1 MTEQS
6 SFEFLLLGM
15 DNNEIAFFAKTNFRN
30 QERVFGIKTDDRR
43 RHMYII
49 GKTGMGK
56 TNLLENLVVQDIRN
70 GHGVCYIDP
79 HGDTAEKLLKAVPS
93 NRINDVIYLN
103 PADQNFPLA
112 FNVMESVDP
121 DYRHLVS
128 SGLIGV
134 FKKIWADSW
143 GPRLEY
149 ILRNA
154 ILALLEYPGST
165 LLGVTRILVDK
176 KYRERVVDKVTDP
189 VIRQFW
195 VDEFPKW
202 SDKVIQEVVS
212 PIQNK
217 VGQFLSSSLIRN
229 IVGQTKSSFD
239 IREVMDSRKILIL
252 NLSKGRIG
260 EDNSALLGA
269 MMITKIQLAAMGRVD
284 IPEDTR
290 NDFYLYVDEFQNFA
304 TESFANIL
312 SEARKYHLNLILANQ
327 YITQIDEKVRDAIFG
342 NTGTIISFRVGAMD
356 AEFLEKEFE
365 PVFMQNDIVNLPKYH
380 VYLKLMIDGIAGDAF
395 SAKVLPPIYIDDTAE
410 NEEKIVAASRE
421 RYASGKAEVED
432 NISRWAGIMP
442 ANGFQTVN
450 KPQDAKYGPNP
461 VIIAQP
467 RPQQTFNPQAQP
479 VANSRPMAQPAAV
492 SPAPPRPQQAPSRP
506 QQAPIAEN
514 KPILPKPQ
522 KPVQAPIPEAPKVEQ
537 IQKTQPASYSQA
549 HISVEKTEID
559 LQPQQV
565 QPPVQPVQQVQPQ
578 SVEEN
583 PDFYVKPPDTRP
595 KFDAI
600 CDMCGDQIQ
609 VPFQPDGSR
618 PTFCKDC
625 LKEYQRMAAKEKL
638 AKEQKMRI
646 QNEEQQENVP
656 QQQRMVQQ
664 VKYSHQTV
672 RGSVSVRAVEK
683 PTPQPAQKSFQQK
696 TYAPQEQPM
705 SLSQMQYIAPKKFNS
720 NRQKPTVNL
729 DEVRSLINSSMQKRE
744 TPPAVEPDDDD
755 DERLSS
761 DSRENGR

>member
-1 MTEQS
+1 MN
-6 SFEFLLLGM
+6 
-15 DNNEIAFFAKTNFRN
+15 NNEIAFFAKTNFRN

-79 HGDTAEKLLKAVPS
+79 HGDTAEKLLKAVPT

-189 VIRQFW
+189 VIKQFW

-229 IVGQTKSSFD
+229 IVGQTQSSFD
-239 IREVMDSRKILIL
+239 IREAMDSRKILIL

-284 IPEDTR
+284 IPESDR

-342 NTGTIISFRVGAMD
+342 NAGSIISFRVGAMD

-365 PVFMQNDIVNLPKYH
+365 PIFVQNDIVNLPKYH
-380 VYLKLMIDGIAGDAF
+380 IYLKLMIDGIAGDAF
-395 SAKVLPPIYIDDTAE
+395 SAKVLPPVYIEDTAE
-410 NEEKIVAASRE
+410 NEQKIIAASRE
-421 RYASGKAEVED
+421 RYASSKAEVED
-432 NISRWAGIMP
+432 KIARWSGIMP
-442 ANGFQTVN
+442 ASGFQTVN
-450 KPQDAKYGPNP
+450 KPSEPLHAPNP
-461 VIIAQP
+461 AAQTQSM
-467 RPQQTFNPQAQP
+467 RPQQTFGAKTQPGSNLSSTGQVASNPTFRQQGQFQARRVSQP
-479 VANSRPMAQPAAV
+479 VFQ
-492 SPAPPRPQQAPSRP
+492 PQQAQMS
-506 QQAPIAEN
+506 
-514 KPILPKPQ
+514 
-522 KPVQAPIPEAPKVEQ
+522 
-537 IQKTQPASYSQA
+537 KTQAAEPLISQPARQTGFNEKQA
-549 HISVEKTEID
+549 QID
-559 LQPQQV
+559 Q
-565 QPPVQPVQQVQPQ
+565 
-578 SVEEN
+578 
-583 PDFYVKPPDTRP
+583 DYYVKPVDTRP

-600 CDMCGDQIQ
+600 CDMCGDRIQ

-638 AKEQKMRI
+638 AREQKLKR
-646 QNEEQQENVP
+646 QQEDEQLQQPVQMKRQFSQEMNP
-656 QQQRMVQQ
+656 Q
-664 VKYSHQTV
+664 
-672 RGSVSVRAVEK
+672 
-683 PTPQPAQKSFQQK
+683 QPAQATTKIKPAIQAPQRPAEKNIQQK
-696 TYAPQEQPM
+696 AYAPQQPPM
-705 SLSQMQYIAPKKFNS
+705 TLSQMQYIAPKKFNS
-720 NRQKPTVNL
+720 QRKRPEVNL
-729 DEVRSLINSSMQKRE
+729 AEVRSLISSSMQKRE
-744 TPPAVEPDDDD
+744 NVKPAE
-755 DERLSS
+755 DEDKDYFR
-761 DSRENGR
+761 DSRENG